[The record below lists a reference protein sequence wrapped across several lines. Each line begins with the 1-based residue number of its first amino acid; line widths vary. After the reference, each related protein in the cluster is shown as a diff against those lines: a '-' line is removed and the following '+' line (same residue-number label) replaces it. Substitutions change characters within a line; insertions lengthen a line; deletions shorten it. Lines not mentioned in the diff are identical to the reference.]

1 MLILVFLGLS
11 VLDLS
16 PMYVTNVRQTD
27 VRQKHHLMPPPIRG
41 GGIIM
46 EKIEDTQNTE
56 EQENQFL
63 SETITPLCTAVASL
77 SRPNENTGC
86 STPQM
91 ATKDLLAAQSHG
103 TSRV

>member
-1 MLILVFLGLS
+1 
-11 VLDLS
+11 
-16 PMYVTNVRQTD
+16 
-27 VRQKHHLMPPPIRG
+27 
-41 GGIIM
+41 M

-77 SRPNENTGC
+77 SLSRPNENTGC

-91 ATKDLLAAQSHG
+91 ATKDLLEAQSHG
-103 TSRV
+103 TSRVWNHYPIPMSEVSK